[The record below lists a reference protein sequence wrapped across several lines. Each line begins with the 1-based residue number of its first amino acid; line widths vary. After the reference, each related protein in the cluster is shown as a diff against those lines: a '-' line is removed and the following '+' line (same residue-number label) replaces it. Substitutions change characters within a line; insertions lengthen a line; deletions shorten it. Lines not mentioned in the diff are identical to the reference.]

1 MKLLAILK
9 AAATFT
15 LLASLFCA
23 VAEVFIFLA
32 TNTVP
37 RFQ

>member
-1 MKLLAILK
+1 MKFLALIK

-23 VAEVFIFLA
+23 VAEMFIFLA